1 MTLQELFRTTDFD
14 QMFDYIVKF
23 HPQSASSKLAYEVA
37 YEQLCEFE
45 PVKGDDTVRVT
56 MRELDEDDKAPEINV
71 WCHEL
76 EGCNWNEPLGCEV
89 VVDDAVKD
97 APQAMIAGMCLWHIT
112 FYGFSPEEQHQKF
125 ESWTDDKPSD
135 KDDPDNDDD
144 ILSEATKALYP
155 DFGSLDDDD
164 YDKQYEVYS
173 EACLKELRELAA
185 KGDVFGLF
193 FLGKVYDE
201 GFYGVEPD
209 KKKALNLYHQ
219 SAAKGYYKAQNNVGQ
234 FYEHGIGTE
243 VDLEKAREYYHLSAQ
258 SDKSK
263 GNPEENLGLL
273 ELRCGNKDEA
283 LRWLQKAVDKGN
295 VSMKPYIWYIGRKET
310 WVTKWRNKQ

>member
-1 MTLQELFRTTDFD
+1 MTL
-14 QMFDYIVKF
+14 
-23 HPQSASSKLAYEVA
+23 S
-37 YEQLCEFE
+37 
-45 PVKGDDTVRVT
+45 
-56 MRELDEDDKAPEINV
+56 EINQSFRYSP
-71 WCHEL
+71 L
-76 EGCNWNEPLGCEV
+76 YDKNIEPRTF
-89 VVDDAVKD
+89 ARYKD
-97 APQAMIAGMCLWHIT
+97 L
-112 FYGFSPEEQHQKF
+112 F

-193 FLGKVYDE
+193 FLGQVYDE
-201 GFYGVEPD
+201 GYYSVEPD
-209 KKKALNLYHQ
+209 KKKALDFYLQ

-234 FYEHGIGTE
+234 FYEHGIGTD
-243 VDLEKAREYYHLSAQ
+243 VDLEKAREYYRLSAQ

-263 GNPEENLGLL
+263 GYSEENLGLL
-273 ELRCGNKDEA
+273 ELHCGNKDEA
-283 LRWLQKAVDKGN
+283 LYWLHKAVDKGN
-295 VSMKPYIWYIGRKET
+295 VSMKPYI
-310 WVTKWRNKQ
+310 